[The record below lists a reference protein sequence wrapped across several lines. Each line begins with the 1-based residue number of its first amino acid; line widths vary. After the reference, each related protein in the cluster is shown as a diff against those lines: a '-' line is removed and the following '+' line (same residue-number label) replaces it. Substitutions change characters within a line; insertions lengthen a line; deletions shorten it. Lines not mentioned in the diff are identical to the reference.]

1 MQLEQKI
8 AVKMD
13 DGSVKL
19 FDTKAEAMS
28 YLQRPKQTEAFKAFV
43 GDNPDLITWLL
54 DNRSEVESAF
64 ESAKIKRVTKSEKNA
79 LKKALDAIKAAEDK
93 AFAFVVEH
101 SDAILNSFRWPS
113 VKRMAASKS
122 SKLSPPVR
130 RVCRRSS
137 LLSSFSVLTST
148 PRSSARAR
156 IGCTSRWP
164 QRTPADSDS
173 GV

>member
-19 FDTKAEAMS
+19 FDTKAEAME
-28 YLQRPKQTEAFKAFV
+28 YLQRPKQTEAFEAFV

-64 ESAKIKRVTKSEKNA
+64 ESAKIKRVIKSEKNA
-79 LKKALDAIKAAEDK
+79 LKKSLDAIKAAEDK

-101 SDAILNSFRWPS
+101 SEAILNSFRWPS
-113 VKRMAASKS
+113 VKRGSEE
-122 SKLSPPVR
+122 VWR
-130 RVCRRSS
+130 RG
-137 LLSSFSVLTST
+137 T
-148 PRSSARAR
+148 
-156 IGCTSRWP
+156 W
-164 QRTPADSDS
+164 RTQNSDFGQFHIREIRGS
-173 GV
+173 QSDVEIIDLEQWIMKDI